1 MKVAGLKPLNNSGD
15 LLDDP
20 TRSVLILLGKTE
32 LLGEF
37 DAVDFLR
44 RGGAILIA
52 TDDVRQS
59 HHVAATFGVMV
70 PGLLPALRADPR
82 GLYRRLRQCPFV
94 QFSSPENWGNA
105 TIPGF
110 RHVATNEPAFL
121 SYSDLRNPLN
131 LKIMGAFSTEYGTQ
145 IRIGNRILRL
155 GSPPFAIGG
164 RVGDGRVLIL
174 SDHSVFLNDMM
185 LPRDNDNFEFAANV
199 VEWLKEPREGNPRRD
214 RVLYVEEGTIR
225 TDFEVKWKQVLV
237 PPLPPPEDLL
247 ELGDRLVSGLEKEG
261 YFRDL
266 EERNVFND
274 TLDTEFGLGNI
285 LRGIALTLTL
295 GLLLY
300 GGFRLV
306 RGRQRFE
313 NAPLFALALARATP
327 EGMAVEQR
335 QQALL
340 KQRNL
345 WEPASDLAR
354 QCLEPLA
361 HGTTRR
367 GATLPPMVAQGNWWQ
382 RRQWRRRIE
391 RLWQLAYGRRP
402 VPVSAREFTRLLEQA
417 EEIKAALHNGT
428 VQLAEPIGNRRP
440 S

>member
-1 MKVAGLKPLNNSGD
+1 MKVAGLKPLNNTRD

-32 LLGEF
+32 LLDEF
-37 DAVDFLR
+37 GAADFIKK
-44 RGGAILIA
+44 GGSILIA
-52 TDDVRQS
+52 TDDVRES
-59 HHVAATFGVMV
+59 HYVAATFGVMV
-70 PGLLPALRADPR
+70 NSLLPALQTDPR
-82 GLYRRLRQCPFV
+82 GLYRGLRECPFV
-94 QFSSPENWGNA
+94 QFSSPESWGNA
-105 TIPGF
+105 TIPEF
-110 RHVATNEPAFL
+110 HRVATNEPAFL
-121 SYSDLRNPLN
+121 SYVDLRNPLN
-131 LKIMGAFSTEYGTQ
+131 LKIMAAFSTDYGTQ
-145 IRIGNRILRL
+145 VRVGNRIVRL

-164 RVGDGRVLIL
+164 RIGDGRVLIL

-266 EERNVFND
+266 EERNVFTFD
-274 TLDTEFGLGNI
+274 SEFGPNI
-285 LRGIALTLTL
+285 LRGVALTLTL

-313 NAPLFALALARATP
+313 NGAPLFALALARATP

-335 QQALL
+335 HQALL

-354 QCLEPLA
+354 QCLKLLA
-361 HGTTRR
+361 PATARRGTT
-367 GATLPPMVAQGNWWQ
+367 LPAMVAQGNWWR

-391 RLWQLAYGRRP
+391 RLWQLAYGPRP

-428 VQLAEPIGNRRP
+428 VRLAEPIGNRRP